1 MTTEVFVVKENDLVE
16 LVAKIMEWKNI
27 HHIPVVDDNN
37 RLTGLITKTN
47 ILEIKG
53 QDTNI
58 IVAKDIMVKNI
69 ITVDSET
76 SIQKANKI
84 MIDNNIG
91 CLPIIELEDLVGI
104 LTKNDLSK
112 LFPS

>member
-1 MTTEVFVVKENDLVE
+1 M
-16 LVAKIMEWKNI
+16 I
-27 HHIPVVDDNN
+27 
-37 RLTGLITKTN
+37 R
-47 ILEIKG
+47 
-53 QDTNI
+53 
-58 IVAKDIMVKNI
+58 NI

-76 SIQKANKI
+76 SIENAKRI
-84 MIDNNIG
+84 MIDNKIG